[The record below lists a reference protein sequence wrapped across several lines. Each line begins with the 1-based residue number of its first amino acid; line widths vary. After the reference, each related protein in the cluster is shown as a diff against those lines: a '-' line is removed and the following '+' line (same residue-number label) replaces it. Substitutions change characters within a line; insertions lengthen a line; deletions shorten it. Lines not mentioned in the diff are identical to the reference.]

1 MAHQEKS
8 ILHLLL
14 DELVELPAF
23 LEQADKNTNISAE
36 IADSTTK
43 GSHQEALSAWGES
56 IRFRLQQWKQNHA
69 NMYAN
74 GEPYMS
80 PQAVGLP
87 VFRHWNADKTE
98 LVTPNVF
105 QYPDSVLATSVCMFN
120 SALILLLSNLGPS
133 PSSHQRDLYPYA
145 WDICRS
151 VQFYIGSAV
160 SGPFLLELEF
170 PLRIAYETF
179 AEGSVERTFIT
190 EVCHLVS
197 SQYHL
202 EIFSGII
209 EPK

>member
-8 ILHLLL
+8 ILQLLL

-23 LEQADKNTNISAE
+23 LEQADKNMNISAE

-69 NMYAN
+69 NMYTK
-74 GEPYMS
+74 GQPYGS

-87 VFRHWNADKTE
+87 VFRYWNADKTE

-133 PSSHQRDLYPYA
+133 ASSRQRDLYPYA

-151 VQFYIGSAV
+151 VQFYIGSV

-197 SQYHL
+197 SQYKL